1 MITDVN
7 KDSTILDVSKK
18 VDGRNKYE
26 ELLY

>member
-7 KDSTILDVSKK
+7 KDSTILDVRKK